1 MSHQNRLGFYFDVG
15 WTKGTKQITT
25 FTNCDGKLLTSSKI
39 MAKSTRPHSKLHVSN
54 SARQEK
60 LIPNLVPSKTTR

>member
-1 MSHQNRLGFYFDVG
+1 MMENP
-15 WTKGTKQITT
+15 
-25 FTNCDGKLLTSSKI
+25 LTSSKI

-60 LIPNLVPSKTTR
+60 LIEGKGK